1 MSNSLQPYSPLGSS
15 VHVILQARIL
25 ECVAMPSSGD
35 LPDPE
40 IEPLSQT
47 SPTLAG
53 RFFTTSSTFIQT
65 LNCSIWDLVP
75 WPGIEPG
82 PPALRMK
89 NLSHWTTREVPDE
102 WQSHSVVS
110 ASLQPHGLELSK
122 LLCPRISPGKNPGV
136 GSHSFLQG
144 IFPTQGSNPG
154 LPYCR
159 QFLYHLNHQGST
171 GKFLV
176 IRKILLRRR
185 EGIGFLK

>member
-1 MSNSLQPYSPLGSS
+1 MTNLDSILKSRDITSYSPLGSS

-75 WPGIEPG
+75 
-82 PPALRMK
+82 
-89 NLSHWTTREVPDE
+89 
-102 WQSHSVVS
+102 
-110 ASLQPHGLELSK
+110 
-122 LLCPRISPGKNPGV
+122 
-136 GSHSFLQG
+136 
-144 IFPTQGSNPG
+144 
-154 LPYCR
+154 
-159 QFLYHLNHQGST
+159 
-171 GKFLV
+171 
-176 IRKILLRRR
+176 
-185 EGIGFLK
+185 

>member
-1 MSNSLQPYSPLGSS
+1 MSFSRQEYWSVLPCPSP
-15 VHVILQARIL
+15 
-25 ECVAMPSSGD
+25 GD

-82 PPALRMK
+82 PPALRVQ
-89 NLSHWTTREVPDE
+89 NLSHWTIREVPDE
-102 WQSHSVVS
+102 WQSHSVVA

-122 LLCPRISPGKNPGV
+122 LLCPWVFPGKNAGV
-136 GSHSFLQG
+136 GSHCLLQG

-159 QFLYHLNHQGST
+159 QCLYHLNHQGST
-171 GKFLV
+171 GNFLA
-176 IRKILLRRR
+176 I
-185 EGIGFLK
+185 